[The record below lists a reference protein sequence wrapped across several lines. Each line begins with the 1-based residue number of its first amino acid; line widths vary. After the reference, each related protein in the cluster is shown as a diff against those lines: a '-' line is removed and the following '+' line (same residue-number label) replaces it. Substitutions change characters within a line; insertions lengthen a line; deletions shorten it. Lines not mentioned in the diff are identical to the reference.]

1 MNIAD
6 RVYFTGMIAH
16 EQIPSYLATA
26 DVFVMPSAAETFGL
40 SVVEALAAGLPA
52 LGIESPGVGDV
63 VEDGCSG
70 FLTQEVDLALYTA
83 KMVRLVTE
91 KSLRRKMSLQAQQA
105 AQAYSI
111 EIAGQQMLDRY
122 QYLVTQSAKRKRK
135 FMTRLLRWIDWW
147 RWR

>member
-1 MNIAD
+1 
-6 RVYFTGMIAH
+6 
-16 EQIPSYLATA
+16 
-26 DVFVMPSAAETFGL
+26 
-40 SVVEALAAGLPA
+40 
-52 LGIESPGVGDV
+52 SPGVGDV
-63 VEDGCSG
+63 VEDGYSG